1 MLAPNVFWHAVRRL
15 NFVPTADMFASR
27 EHHRV
32 PRYYS
37 KDHRDCLAIGNAF
50 NTNWQREQRPYI
62 NPPSTDLLR
71 VLQKIQKDQ
80 VRALVVAPEWR
91 QNPTWYPLWEKLVE
105 NSFVFYDPP
114 YHDESGSF
122 RPHPGWNT
130 MFAIL
135 NGRASRLK

>member
-1 MLAPNVFWHAVRRL
+1 MTRL
-15 NFVPTADMFASR
+15 NFKPTADMFASR
-27 EHHRV
+27 EHHQV

-37 KDHRDCLAIGNAF
+37 KDHRDCFAIGNAF
-50 NTNWQREQRPYI
+50 DTNWQREQRPYI

-91 QNPTWYPLWEKLVE
+91 SDKTWFPLWGKAHREI
-105 NSFVFYDPP
+105 SVFYDPS
-114 YHDESGSF
+114 YLDESGSF
-122 RPHPGWNT
+122 RPHPRWNT

-135 NGRASRLK
+135 NGRES